1 MTTFKDVLDVKLAEN
16 NPGTKLEVVLKIK
29 DRIGFED
36 RDTLI
41 VEYFDPTIP
50 KEESLDTMMVS
61 SDSCFLLSQI
71 QTL

>member
-1 MTTFKDVLDVKLAEN
+1 MTTYKDVLDVKLAEN

-41 VEYFDPTIP
+41 VEYFDQQFQ
-50 KEESLDTMMVS
+50 KKNL
-61 SDSCFLLSQI
+61 
-71 QTL
+71 